1 MKTIMALVHVID
13 KFNTWVARGMATLI
27 LPLLGVTM
35 YEVVMRYVVH
45 DPPLWGSQAL
55 LLIWFPVTLLSG
67 GYVLRIKG
75 HVKLDLLYG
84 RWSPRGQAMSDVAT
98 FAAFLLFTGV
108 LAVVAIEAAWKS
120 TIMRELHMYWAWH
133 GPVYPKRIVIAIGT
147 VLLLVQGMAEF
158 VRNVCTIAG
167 RKETESEQ

>member
-1 MKTIMALVHVID
+1 MKTIMALVRVID
-13 KFNTWVARGMATLI
+13 KINTWIARAMATLI
-27 LPLLGVTM
+27 VPLLGLTM
-35 YEVVMRYVVH
+35 YEVIMRYVVH

-55 LLIWFPVTLLSG
+55 LLIWFPVALLSG

-75 HVKLDLLYG
+75 HVKLDLLYA
-84 RWSPRGQAMSDVAT
+84 RWSPRGQAISDMAT

-120 TIMRELHMYWAWH
+120 TAMRELHMYWAWH
-133 GPVYPKRIVIAIGT
+133 GPVYPKRIVIAVSA

-158 VRNVCTIAG
+158 VRNVRSIMG
-167 RKETESEQ
+167 RRDTES

>member
-1 MKTIMALVHVID
+1 MKTIWALVHVID
-13 KFNTWVARGMATLI
+13 KLNAWIARASATLI

-35 YEVVMRYVVH
+35 YEVIMRYMLR
-45 DPPLWGSQAL
+45 DPPLWGSQVL

-67 GYVLRIKG
+67 GYVLRING

-84 RWSPRGQAMSDVAT
+84 SWSPRGRAISDAAT
-98 FAAFLLFTGV
+98 FAAFLVFTGV

-120 TIMRELHMYWAWH
+120 TVTRELHMYWAWH

-147 VLLLVQGMAEF
+147 VLLLLQGVAEF
-158 VRNVCTIAG
+158 VRNVYTIAG
-167 RKETESEQ
+167 REDKESEQ

>member
-1 MKTIMALVHVID
+1 MKTIMALVRVID
-13 KFNTWVARGMATLI
+13 KINTWIARAMATLI
-27 LPLLGVTM
+27 VPLLGLTM
-35 YEVVMRYVVH
+35 YEVIMRYVVH

-55 LLIWFPVTLLSG
+55 LLIWFPVALLSG

-75 HVKLDLLYG
+75 HVKLDLLYA
-84 RWSPRGQAMSDVAT
+84 RWSPRGQAISDMAT

-120 TIMRELHMYWAWH
+120 TAMRELHMYWAWH
-133 GPVYPKRIVIAIGT
+133 GPVYPKRIVIAVAA

-158 VRNVCTIAG
+158 VRNVRTIMG
-167 RKETESEQ
+167 RKDTES